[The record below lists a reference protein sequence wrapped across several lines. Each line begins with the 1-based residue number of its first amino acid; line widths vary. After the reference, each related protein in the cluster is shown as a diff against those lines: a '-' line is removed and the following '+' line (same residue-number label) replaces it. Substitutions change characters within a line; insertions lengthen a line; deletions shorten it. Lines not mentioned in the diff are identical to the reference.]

1 LNTTKIRGCEVI
13 AWCVGASATVRVL
26 RSLASSL
33 VAVWLS
39 VLSVSP
45 IYAQEQID
53 LKQATLNLSAD
64 QTQWVIA
71 ADFTLNLSPAVEDA
85 VSKGVVLYFVTE
97 FELIRPRWY
106 WRDERSVTS
115 TMTYR
120 LAYNALTRQYRV
132 SVNGGFQTSYGTL
145 AEALGSLT
153 RLRGWAIADRD
164 RIRSTD
170 KYEAWLRL
178 RLDTTQ
184 LPKPFQISAINNRD
198 WNPQSEWKRFP
209 FPAETPKNAQ

>member
-1 LNTTKIRGCEVI
+1 MAG
-13 AWCVGASATVRVL
+13 CVGASVGAR
-26 RSLASSL
+26 AIGSL
-33 VAVWLS
+33 VSFLLVIWVSVFSLS
-39 VLSVSP
+39 AAR
-45 IYAQEQID
+45 AQEQID

-64 QTQWVIA
+64 QLHWVIA
-71 ADFTLNLSPAVEDA
+71 ADFTLNLSPTVEDA

-106 WRDERSVTS
+106 WRDERSVTA

-132 SVNGGFQTSYGTL
+132 SINGGFQTSYGTL
-145 AEALGSLT
+145 AEALGSIT
-153 RLRGWAIADRD
+153 RLRGWTIADRD
-164 RIRSTD
+164 RIRTSD